1 MSRSRRLSG
10 LRFLNCTLLRNE
22 HRQQKGYP
30 VSPMH
35 GADALAFLSCLQLAD
50 SFFPSGLYTLS
61 HGLETCVQ
69 LGQVDGST
77 FGALLA
83 EHLRAGFGASDSVA
97 LACAYRA
104 GEQAQLLEAI
114 CADKRLT
121 AVKLAREMRETSCR
135 VGHQLLNLSRRLF
148 GKPLLDEYAQQVE
161 SGDAPGNH
169 AIVLGLSMAL
179 LGIPRERAVLSDLY
193 AFSASFVA
201 AGVRLNVI
209 EYRAAQAILHQH
221 RPLLVQVAQETCT
234 KHVEDIASSVPWIDV
249 MAMRHEQAEVRLFM
263 S

>member
-1 MSRSRRLSG
+1 LPDG
-10 LRFLNCTLLRNE
+10 V
-22 HRQQKGYP
+22 QKGDI
-30 VSPMH
+30 VSSPH
-35 GADALAFLSCLQLAD
+35 HADALAFLSCLQLAD

-77 FGALLA
+77 LAALLA
-83 EHLRAGFGASDSVA
+83 EHLQAGFGASDSVA
-97 LACAYRA
+97 LACAHRA
-104 GEQAQLLEAI
+104 GEQARMSEAI
-114 CADKRLT
+114 RADRRLT
-121 AVKLAREMRETSCR
+121 SVKLARETRETSCR
-135 VGHQLLNLSRRLF
+135 VGRQLLNLSRRLF
-148 GKPLLDEYAQQVE
+148 GQPLLDEYAQQVE
-161 SGDAPGNH
+161 NGDTPGNH

-179 LGIPRERAVLSDLY
+179 LGIAREQAVLSDLY

-221 RPLLVQVAQETCT
+221 RPLLAQVAQEACT
-234 KHVEDIASSVPWIDV
+234 QHVEDIASSVPWIDV
-249 MAMRHEQAEVRLFM
+249 MAMCHEQAEIRLFM